1 MDGVQLRA
9 LIASKT
15 RASSAA
21 KQRSGQAYARMLG
34 LTPGPSGRDDL
45 IDGSGVVNGY
55 FIYFQCKLSQ
65 YPLGAKYADEFYAG
79 LEKYEAQIG
88 ILLSGVGYKSRKND
102 GFLARLEGYPRIK
115 NGVFRYH
122 LLSLEDLYCES
133 ERFVIAM
140 KDLPPLQDLR
150 NNSVQEE

>member
-1 MDGVQLRA
+1 MQLRA

-34 LTPGPSGRDDL
+34 LTPGPSGKDDL
-45 IDGSGVVNGY
+45 IDGSGVVNGR

-88 ILLSGVGYKSRKND
+88 VMLSGVGYTIGKNE
-102 GFLARLEGYPRIK
+102 GFLARLEGYPRIQQ
-115 NGVFRYH
+115 GIFRYH

-133 ERFVIAM
+133 ERFLRALE
-140 KDLPPLQDLR
+140 DLPPLQDLR
-150 NNSVQEE
+150 DDSCQEE